1 MKIAERLQMVR
12 PSGIRRMFDIAQGIP
27 GVISLGIGQPDFK
40 PPPHVIEAYKKA
52 LDEGYCGY
60 SPSAGYLELRKAIA
74 ERYEEKYGL
83 TYDPETEICVTSGGS
98 EALYDILQAYIDPG
112 DEVLVPDPGFL
123 YYDRDVYLAYGK
135 PVYIPLKEENEF
147 KIDPNDVAERI
158 TPKTKMMIINF
169 PSNPTGSVMSRSELK
184 ALCEIVEDHDII
196 LVSDE
201 VYEEFVYDGHEHVCL
216 AEIAPREKTI
226 IVNAL
231 SKTYA
236 ATGFR
241 IAYIITDKELLLP
254 VLRIHQY
261 VTANAN
267 SPAQIA
273 AIAALRGPQDAVKE
287 MIAEFDARRKIIVS
301 GLKRIEGFRVV
312 EPKGA
317 FYVFP
322 NIKSFGMNGKDF
334 AEYLLKEAK
343 VAVVPGDEFGPS
355 GEYYVRISYATSR
368 EELKEALVRMEEA
381 VEKIRENKTF

>member
-1 MKIAERLQMVR
+1 MIRTSERLSMVR
-12 PSGIRRMFDIAQGIP
+12 PSGIRKMFDLAQGLP
-27 GVISLGIGQPDFK
+27 DVISLGIGQPDFK
-40 PPPHVIEAYKKA
+40 PPSHVIEAYKRA

-60 SPSAGYLELRKAIA
+60 SPNAGYLELRKAIA
-74 ERYEEKYGL
+74 ERYESKYGL
-83 TYDPETEICVTSGGS
+83 TYDPETEICVTAGGS
-98 EALYDILQAYIDPG
+98 EAIYDVIQAFIDPG

-123 YYDRDVYLAYGK
+123 YYDRDVYLAHGK

-147 KIDPNDVAERI
+147 KIDPNDVAELI
-158 TPKTKMMIINF
+158 TQKTKMMIINF
-169 PSNPTGSVMSRSELK
+169 PSNPTGSVMSRKELK
-184 ALCEIVEDHDII
+184 AICEVIEDHDII

-201 VYEEFVYDGHEHVCL
+201 VYEEFVYDGHKHVCL

-226 IVNAL
+226 VVNSL

-241 IAYIITDKELLLP
+241 IAYILAEKELLLP
-254 VLRIHQY
+254 ILRIHQY

-273 AIAALRGPQDAVKE
+273 AITALRGPQDAVKE

-301 GLKRIEGFRVV
+301 GLKSIKGFRVV

-322 NIKSFGMNGKDF
+322 NIKDFGMNGKEF
-334 AEYLLKEAK
+334 SEYLLKEAK
-343 VAVVPGDEFGPS
+343 VVVVPGDEFGPS
-355 GEYYVRISYATSR
+355 GKYHVRISYATSR
-368 EELKEALVRMEEA
+368 EKLREALRRMKE
-381 VEKIRENKTF
+381 VLEKIE